1 MPSKLRQDENRL
13 EVLRA
18 ANSVAGVVEKRPYTD
33 VELQEALFETEK
45 PVKRGH
51 TVLRSTGDDIW
62 RRYGVGISTLRRLT
76 KSLREAN
83 SILGRNTWAD
93 ETTLRAAMPI
103 KKSGPAPLFWPA
115 EGALFAQRTGLLG
128 GLARG
133 ETVKAQQAALSRV
146 QREMGEQLLS
156 EVGQENMNPKDALQI
171 NKLLSSKGSR
181 KQLVSVKTRALQH
194 KLSPP
199 VTEEKPSNLSASR
212 AQAHDPKVI
221 DAMFK
226 RFTDFTS
233 GLFHDKKISKPNWE
247 NSQLYFGDEL
257 GCDPD
262 GKISSVATFAHAKM
276 QLAAENRA
284 HHQRREG
291 SILGDGI
298 CLGERRRHSRI
309 QPDDHTPG
317 YNLS

>member
-1 MPSKLRQDENRL
+1 MPPKLRQDENRL

-33 VELQEALFETEK
+33 VELQEALFETEN
-45 PVKRGH
+45 PVERGH

-199 VTEEKPSNLSASR
+199 VT
-212 AQAHDPKVI
+212 Q
-221 DAMFK
+221 
-226 RFTDFTS
+226 
-233 GLFHDKKISKPNWE
+233 
-247 NSQLYFGDEL
+247 
-257 GCDPD
+257 
-262 GKISSVATFAHAKM
+262 
-276 QLAAENRA
+276 
-284 HHQRREG
+284 
-291 SILGDGI
+291 
-298 CLGERRRHSRI
+298 
-309 QPDDHTPG
+309 
-317 YNLS
+317 